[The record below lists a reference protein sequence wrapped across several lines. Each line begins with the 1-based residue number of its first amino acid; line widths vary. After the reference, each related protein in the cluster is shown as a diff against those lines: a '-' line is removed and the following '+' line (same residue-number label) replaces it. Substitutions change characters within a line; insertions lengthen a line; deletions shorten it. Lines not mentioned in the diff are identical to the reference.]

1 MKRYNIDRIV
11 KETKRIRKEEKEI
24 QRIINNLLP
33 SSIEQLREVIQVNTY
48 NQEDFNY

>member
-11 KETKRIRKEEKEI
+11 KETKRIEKEEKDI
-24 QRIINNLLP
+24 KRVINNLLP
-33 SSIEQLREVIQVNTY
+33 TTTEQLREVIQVNTY

>member
-33 SSIEQLREVIQVNTY
+33 SSIDDLREVIQVNTY

>member
-11 KETKRIRKEEKEI
+11 KETKRIKKEEKEI

-33 SSIEQLREVIQVNTY
+33 SSIDDLREVIQVNTY